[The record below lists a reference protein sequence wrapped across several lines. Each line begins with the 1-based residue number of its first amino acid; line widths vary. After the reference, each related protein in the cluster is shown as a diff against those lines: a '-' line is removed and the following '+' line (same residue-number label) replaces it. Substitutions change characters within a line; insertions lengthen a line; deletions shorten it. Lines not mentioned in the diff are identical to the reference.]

1 MDTGINFRII
11 SFVLLVGMLSVRMIF
26 NMRLRQQGERIM
38 PDRGAIRREGVGL
51 FAIRFV
57 MFFVLMIILVLYA
70 IHHPWIVALDFNLA
84 AWLRWVGFA
93 IGLLSIILTFWTE
106 IALGRQFS
114 PQLQLRQQHQL
125 ITSGPYAYV
134 RHPLYTALD
143 AFGFSLALVS
153 ANWYFVAIFMLS
165 LVGLAFRVPKE
176 ERMMQE
182 QFGEAYSAY
191 SQKTGRFLPKLF

>member
-57 MFFVLMIILVLYA
+57 MFFVLMVILVLYA

>member
-57 MFFVLMIILVLYA
+57 MLFVLMVILVLYA